1 MNSIFLLAFTSHFSL
16 KGAAQLAHW
25 NIVGKDF
32 YQLHLLFGKIYET
45 VASHTDI
52 LAEQARGCG
61 IEIPATVF
69 NQVPEAEW
77 SVGTDL
83 VVWLRGLAINYKTNL
98 GLLRDQLDV
107 EKNMGFVSIVEEY
120 LSDVNAI
127 LYLLGSVL
135 EY

>member
-1 MNSIFLLAFTSHFSL
+1 MNSIFILAFTSHFSL
-16 KGAAQLAHW
+16 KGATQLAHW
-25 NIVGKDF
+25 NVVGKDF
-32 YQLHLLFGKIYET
+32 YQLHQLFGKIYEI
-45 VASHTDI
+45 VSGHTDA

-83 VVWLRGLAINYKTNL
+83 VIWLKGLVVNYKTNL
-98 GLLRDQLDV
+98 GLLRDQLEV
-107 EKNMGFVSIVEEY
+107 EKNMGFVSIVDEY
-120 LSDVNAI
+120 LSDANAI
-127 LYLLGSVL
+127 LYLLESVL